1 MKGMQIQ
8 FDALDRIKESVAID
22 VRCSILEWEQAK
34 KVIDNLIEREQ
45 ERRKI
50 GAKKLLVSNPITRS

>member
-22 VRCSILEWEQAK
+22 VRCSILEWEKAK

-50 GAKKLLVSNPITRS
+50 GAKKAASL

>member
-34 KVIDNLIEREQ
+34 KIIDNLIEMEQ

>member
-1 MKGMQIQ
+1 MQIQ

-34 KVIDNLIEREQ
+34 KVIDNLIEMEQ

>member
-34 KVIDNLIEREQ
+34 KVIDNLIEMEQ